1 MVQFLSLKRVNGM
14 DSIKLLDKVII
25 YQQQNEQS
33 YPAQEHLLLQ
43 LCMRVTKKLTD
54 NINSSLKGDGIND
67 TTLMVLALLS
77 SADNFCLSP
86 TELSEKLDISRTN
99 ITRVCDSLE
108 KFGFIRRM
116 ESKEDRRSKNIY
128 LTPDGDLFL
137 QKITRIYGRNLKK
150 IWSNLTDYEIKI
162 FKIISKKI
170 LSQNISQ

>member
-1 MVQFLSLKRVNGM
+1 M

-54 NINSSLKGDGIND
+54 NINSSLKVDGIND

-137 QKITRIYGRNLKK
+137 QKITRIYGRYLKK
-150 IWSNLTDYEIKI
+150 IWSNLTDDEIKI
-162 FKIISKKI
+162 FKIISKKV
-170 LSQNISQ
+170 LSQNIYQ